1 MSEKEYAEVFGR
13 RLRFYLEQNGMTQKE
28 LADKLGVSTGAVSF
42 WINGV
47 KTPRMDKVDIMC
59 QLFGCRRSDFLEETG
74 TTGYYINPET
84 AMIAQE
90 LYEDKDLRVLF
101 DAARDSKPEDLQM
114 AADLLRRLKG
124 TNPDG

>member
-59 QLFGCRRSDFLEETG
+59 QLFGCRRSDFLEETD

-101 DAARDSKPEDLQM
+101 DAARDSKPEDLKM